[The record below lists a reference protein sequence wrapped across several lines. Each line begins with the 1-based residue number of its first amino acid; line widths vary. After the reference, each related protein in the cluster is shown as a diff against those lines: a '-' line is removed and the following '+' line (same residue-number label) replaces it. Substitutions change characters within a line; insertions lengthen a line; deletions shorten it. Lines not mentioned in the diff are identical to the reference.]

1 MREVEL
7 MNKINAAFEVERL
20 LQFALKHNMIEELDV
35 IPCRNSLLDL
45 LKIEEPY
52 DGEIKDENLESV
64 VQILENLLDY
74 SAEKNLIED
83 NTVTYRDLFDTRI
96 IGLLMPRESEVVKKF
111 YNTYKEHNPQKA
123 TDEFYALSKA
133 SNYVRMDRIEK
144 NLYWKAPTEYGEL
157 EITINLSKPE
167 KDPKEI
173 AASKLRPQSNYPKC
187 LLCLENVGYAGHL
200 NHPARQNH
208 RVIPVNITGEQWYL
222 QYSPYV
228 YYNEHC
234 IVFNGKHIPMKI
246 SHKTFERLLDF
257 VEQFP
262 HYFIGS
268 NADLPIVG
276 GSILSHDHFQGG
288 RHVFPMESAS
298 VETYFKSEEFKSV
311 KIGIVKWP
319 MSVVRISS
327 KNKDELLTLANKIYD
342 CWKEY
347 SDENLEIFA
356 YSYLGGGVVQHNT
369 ITPIARMNKDG
380 EYELD
385 LVLRNNRTSAE
396 HPDGIF
402 HPHKELHHIKKE
414 NIGLIEVM
422 GLAVLPGRLSVELK
436 EVEKILQ
443 GDGRRL
449 KAAEENCNDAIH
461 KHVQWIRELIE
472 KYGMN
477 LSSDKSNAV
486 LKEEVGDKFLRVLK
500 DAGVYKRNREG
511 QIGFIKFM
519 QSMGFELK

>member
-1 MREVEL
+1 
-7 MNKINAAFEVERL
+7 
-20 LQFALKHNMIEELDV
+20 
-35 IPCRNSLLDL
+35 
-45 LKIEEPY
+45 
-52 DGEIKDENLESV
+52 
-64 VQILENLLDY
+64 
-74 SAEKNLIED
+74 
-83 NTVTYRDLFDTRI
+83 
-96 IGLLMPRESEVVKKF
+96 
-111 YNTYKEHNPQKA
+111 
-123 TDEFYALSKA
+123 
-133 SNYVRMDRIEK
+133 
-144 NLYWKAPTEYGEL
+144 
-157 EITINLSKPE
+157 
-167 KDPKEI
+167 
-173 AASKLRPQSNYPKC
+173 
-187 LLCLENVGYAGHL
+187 
-200 NHPARQNH
+200 
-208 RVIPVNITGEQWYL
+208 
-222 QYSPYV
+222 
-228 YYNEHC
+228 
-234 IVFNGKHIPMKI
+234 
-246 SHKTFERLLDF
+246 
-257 VEQFP
+257 
-262 HYFIGS
+262 
-268 NADLPIVG
+268 
-276 GSILSHDHFQGG
+276 
-288 RHVFPMESAS
+288 
-298 VETYFKSEEFKSV
+298 
-311 KIGIVKWP
+311 
-319 MSVVRISS
+319 
-327 KNKDELLTLANKIYD
+327 
-342 CWKEY
+342 
-347 SDENLEIFA
+347 
-356 YSYLGGGVVQHNT
+356 
-369 ITPIARMNKDG
+369 MNKDG